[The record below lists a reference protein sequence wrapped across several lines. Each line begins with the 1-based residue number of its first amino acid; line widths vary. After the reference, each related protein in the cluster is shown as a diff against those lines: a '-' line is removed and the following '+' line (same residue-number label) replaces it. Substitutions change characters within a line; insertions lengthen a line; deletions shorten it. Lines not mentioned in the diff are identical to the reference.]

1 MTAIKFGRSYSPW
14 LLCLAAVSVA
24 AFALF
29 GFAGFRTI
37 IAVAVLF
44 IIPPLLLLRKSGLDS
59 EEKIFFSLFIGLG
72 LFPLLV
78 FAINQLLPSFRASAV
93 AALIIVAIAAFLIN
107 LFRQK
112 GFAVAAFFVPRILQ
126 RKRKL

>member
-1 MTAIKFGRSYSPW
+1 MTITTAAVKVNRQYFPW
-14 LLCLAAVSVA
+14 LVSLAVIAAA

-37 IAVAVLF
+37 IAVVTLF
-44 IIPPLLLLRKSGLDS
+44 IIPPLLLLKNSSLDA

-78 FAINQLLPSFRASAV
+78 FTLNQVLPSFRASAV
-93 AALIIVAIAAFLIN
+93 AALILV
-107 LFRQK
+107 
-112 GFAVAAFFVPRILQ
+112 AVAAFFAPRVLQ
-126 RKRKL
+126 RVQKK